1 MPNPKGQV
9 EMDELS
15 SDMNS
20 YDARVSINEDF
31 HSFLNQLDFS
41 KEERCI
47 GDIIIEYTTE
57 KADNIDINELTL
69 QYANVK
75 PQISGTPEQEMRYAA
90 QQDFIDEIHKDF
102 RGQSGIQNIVGY
114 IAFEKAYNHADNHK
128 GYITESQYEKIHNF
142 IENADECLSP
152 KDIQS
157 FVNKTINRSNKTKQL
172 AKDGNKITM

>member
-1 MPNPKGQV
+1 MPNAKGQV

-20 YDARVSINEDF
+20 YDARVSVNEDF
-31 HSFLNQLDFS
+31 HSFLNRLDFS

-47 GDIIIEYTTE
+47 GDIIIEYADE
-57 KADNIDINELTL
+57 KASSIDIEKLLL
-69 QYANVK
+69 QYKDVE
-75 PQISGTPEQEMRYAA
+75 PQIGGTPEQEMRYAA

-128 GYITESQYEKIHNF
+128 GYITQSQYEKIHNF
-142 IENADECLSP
+142 IENADERLSP

-157 FVNKTINRSNKTKQL
+157 FVNKTIGENDNEV
-172 AKDGNKITM
+172 DM